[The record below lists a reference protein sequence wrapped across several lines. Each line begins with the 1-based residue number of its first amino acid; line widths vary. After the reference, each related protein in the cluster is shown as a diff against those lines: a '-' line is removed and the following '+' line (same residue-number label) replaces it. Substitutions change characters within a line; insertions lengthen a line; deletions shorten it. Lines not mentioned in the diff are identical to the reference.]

1 MNHDTTDVQVT
12 ESGGDVYLSTDNW
25 YYYLHI
31 PVTYNKDIR
40 IILQINYSP
49 Q

>member
-1 MNHDTTDVQVT
+1 MNHYATDVQVT
-12 ESGGDVYLSTDNW
+12 ESGGGVYLSTNDW

-40 IILQINYSP
+40 IILQINYSA